1 MVATKQNFLQ
11 LYRSKF
17 FFRCWP
23 NGLLFNRIS
32 FIFIGVMCFFL
43 VFFRCWPNGLLFN
56 IFCLVVCCHIVLL
69 VNKTTIKNRL
79 NITIHQVLL
88 NGVSKSCI
96 PYTRQKLQ
104 KLFKKDTKKHKHQ
117 RSSLSVVLSS
127 QGKGS
132 VFIKLF
138 VVLTGMVTL
147 WTFVIHAFGRLSYV
161 ISDSFLK
168 LCIV

>member
-69 VNKTTIKNRL
+69 ANKTTIKNRL

-104 KLFKKDTKKHKHQ
+104 KLFKKDTKKKKKSAFNFISRVVFPRQGFCVHKTVCGTNWYGHFVDICDPC
-117 RSSLSVVLSS
+117 LW
-127 QGKGS
+127 K
-132 VFIKLF
+132 IKLCN
-138 VVLTGMVTL
+138 L
-147 WTFVIHAFGRLSYV
+147 
-161 ISDSFLK
+161 
-168 LCIV
+168 